1 MATTSR
7 QVASCFICVLAC
19 LLSIASFTT
28 GSVLRYML
36 IYPELAVILIG
47 FGADIVAVTNFFK
60 KFAEDPSDS
69 VTSTFYYNCVIYTC
83 LIIILGQFGVG
94 VWFLIVGISEL
105 AITLITQAIVMTTL
119 SVYLKK
125 SENEPAADTTAPVA
139 ASVPAA
145 SVPAVPVPA
154 ASIPAPLAPTT
165 TTTTSSKEQQQ
176 SPSSMLVMIEKS

>member
-1 MATTSR
+1 
-7 QVASCFICVLAC
+7 
-19 LLSIASFTT
+19 
-28 GSVLRYML
+28 ML

-60 KFAEDPSDS
+60 KFAESDS

-83 LIIILGQFGVG
+83 LTIIIGQFGVG

-125 SENEPAADTTAPVA
+125 NEAATADDAEAAATV
-139 ASVPAA
+139 ASVPIAATTTVAPVPIAA
-145 SVPAVPVPA
+145 S
-154 ASIPAPLAPTT
+154 TT
-165 TTTTSSKEQQQ
+165 DVSTTDATSPKEKLQN
-176 SPSSMLVMIEKS
+176 PSSMLVMIEKS

>member
-7 QVASCFICVLAC
+7 QVASCIICVLAC

-60 KFAEDPSDS
+60 KFAESDS

-83 LIIILGQFGVG
+83 LTIIIGQFGVG

-125 SENEPAADTTAPVA
+125 NEAATADDAEAAATV
-139 ASVPAA
+139 ASVPIA
-145 SVPAVPVPA
+145 
-154 ASIPAPLAPTT
+154 TT
-165 TTTTSSKEQQQ
+165 TTVAPVPIAASTTDVSTTDATPPKEKLQN
-176 SPSSMLVMIEKS
+176 PSSMLVMIEKS

>member
-1 MATTSR
+1 
-7 QVASCFICVLAC
+7 
-19 LLSIASFTT
+19 LSIASFAT

-60 KFAEDPSDS
+60 KFADDPSDS

-83 LIIILGQFGVG
+83 LVIILGQFGVG

-125 SENEPAADTTAPVA
+125 SENEPSVATTATATTTAPA
-139 ASVPAA
+139 TTSL
-145 SVPAVPVPA
+145 
-154 ASIPAPLAPTT
+154 IPAPLAPTT
-165 TTTTSSKEQQQ
+165 TTTATTSSKEKQQN
-176 SPSSMLVMIEKS
+176 PSSMLVMIEKS